1 MSHIGI
7 PHLRSSPLPGSWL
20 VITTVLIASLACG
33 RSQPE
38 EPAFPVQDA
47 NVPRILVVPFEN
59 LGSPDDAFFAAGLT
73 KEITNRLASVKGLG
87 FVSRDDKGPD
97 EPVLQTVDEIGRKLG
112 VDYLL
117 AGSVLWDQSADDGR
131 QIEVESRLTR
141 VSDGSV
147 LWSDRAVRPL
157 SDVFSIQSTISHRV
171 VDQLEISV
179 DSRERKALDSRPTEN
194 MDAYQAYLHGLVYS
208 SSFEFK
214 ELELAEQ
221 FFNRA
226 VTLDP
231 EFAVAYAALSEN
243 HSLMFHFRYDRAPQR
258 LAASNAAATRA
269 REIDPDLPEG
279 HRALGY
285 YYYWCQSNFEFA
297 LSEFSLAAQGRPNDP
312 TILDSIGIVLRRQG
326 RWEEALRALQ
336 RAAEMDPENDVIA
349 LDVASTLA
357 PMRRYDEAIEYCRRS
372 IDLAPDDIYP
382 YVFLARI
389 LRARDGAVNE
399 AREVLAAMPNKDP
412 AQQGFYLYEQAL
424 YERDFARAL
433 DALATVE
440 DVIQE
445 PIDELISTR
454 SLAECE
460 CRIFDGSRGPTT
472 AVCNSAVGFLE
483 RAREISPGDPGI
495 HATLGWAYALVG
507 EKEGAI
513 EAGERAVE
521 LSPITAD
528 AMAGHSF
535 LVRLAKIYTWVDE
548 PYLAVKTIQKAM
560 TTPGWISV
568 ATLELDPEWDP
579 IRDDPRFEELLR
591 IHGSVR

>member
-7 PHLRSSPLPGSWL
+7 PHLRSSPLPGTWL
-20 VITTVLIASLACG
+20 VIITVLIASLACG

-97 EPVLQTVDEIGRKLG
+97 EPVLQTADEIGRKLG

-117 AGSVLWDQSADDGR
+117 DGSVLWNRDADVG
-131 QIEVESRLTR
+131 QQLVIESRLSQA
-141 VSDGSV
+141 SDGSV
-147 LWSDRAVRPL
+147 LWGERVVRPL
-157 SDVFSIQSTISHRV
+157 SDVFSIQSEITHAV
-171 VDQLEISV
+171 VDQLGV
-179 DSRERKALDSRPTEN
+179 TLDSRERTALDSQSTDDLE
-194 MDAYQAYLHGLVYS
+194 AYQAYLRGLVYS
-208 SSFEFK
+208 SSFELK

-231 EFAVAYAALSEN
+231 EFAVAHAVLSEN

-258 LAASNAAATRA
+258 LASANASAHRA
-269 REIDPDLPEG
+269 REIDATLPEG

-285 YYYWCQSNFEFA
+285 YYYWGQRNFELA
-297 LSEFSLAAQGRPNDP
+297 LREFSLAAQGRPNDP
-312 TILDSIGIVLRRQG
+312 SIIASIGVVLRRQG
-326 RWEEALRALQ
+326 RWQEALNALQ
-336 RAAEMDPENDVIA
+336 RAAEMVPESDVNV

-357 PMRRYDEAIEYCRRS
+357 RMRRYPDAVIHCRRAIE
-372 IDLAPDDIYP
+372 LAPNNIYP

-389 LRARDGAVNE
+389 LRSRDGAIDS
-399 AREVLAAMPNKDP
+399 AREILDAMPNKDP
-412 AQQGFYLYEQAL
+412 AQQGFYRYRQAL
-424 YERDFARAL
+424 YERDFEGAIEV
-433 DALATVE
+433 LAAVD
-440 DVIQE
+440 DVVSE
-445 PIDELISTR
+445 PIDEVVFTR

-460 CRIFDGSRGPTT
+460 CGILGRSAGPTSE
-472 AVCNSAVGFLE
+472 ACAGAREYLE
-483 RAREISPGDPGI
+483 RAREISPADPAI
-495 HATLGWAYALVG
+495 LTALGWAYALVG
-507 EKEGAI
+507 EKEAAI

-535 LVRLAKIYTWVDE
+535 LVRLAKIYAWVDE
-548 PYLAVKTIQKAM
+548 PFLAVKTIQKAM

-579 IRDDPRFEELLR
+579 IRHDPRFQELLR
-591 IHGSVR
+591 MHGSVR